1 MNDHQPLAIIAGI
14 ALGSYRRCRRKILRR
29 GWRIHVLPGHDH
41 VRGNL
46 RAIWNRVLQE
56 WNSGPSAGTHLVLAH
71 DTEDERP
78 GFVELKHRSFRAT
91 WLPREL
97 SNQYGSEAFT
107 RMIDEILSFEEQ
119 WRVRLR
125 PGINSPVLLPH
136 TTFAAH
142 PSVKDT
148 WNRVRSVS
156 GQNDNIEAVERS
168 ISRFN
173 QLHRRNGIWCD
184 GRQLAFSH
192 GAYHGNHGLPL
203 WRRQKF
209 TFQFPD
215 GFHFDV
221 KHVRDQRLS
230 VHDQEGAPKAFV
242 QYTNID
248 PHGFLRGGR

>member
-14 ALGSYRRCRRKILRR
+14 ALGSYKRCRRKILRC
-29 GWRIHVLPGHDH
+29 GWRIHVLPGHH
-41 VRGNL
+41 HTRGNL

-56 WNSGPSAGTHLVLAH
+56 CNSGPDSGTHLVLAH

-78 GFVELKHRSFRAT
+78 GFIELKQRSFRAT

-107 RMIDEILSFEEQ
+107 HVINEILSFEEQ
-119 WRVRLR
+119 WRVNLR

-136 TTFAAH
+136 TAFKAH

-148 WNRVRSVS
+148 WKRVRSVS
-156 GQNDNIEAVERS
+156 RQNDSIKAVKIS
-168 ISRFN
+168 VSRFN
-173 QLHRRNGIWCD
+173 QRHRRNGIWCD
-184 GRQLAFSH
+184 NRQLAFSY
-192 GAYHGNHGLPL
+192 GAYHGNHDLPL

-221 KHVRDQRLS
+221 KHARNQRFS
-230 VHDQEGAPKAFV
+230 VYDQEGAPKVFV
-242 QYTNID
+242 RYTNID
-248 PHGFLRGGR
+248 PHGFLRGGH